1 MRPIRNALTLV
12 VFASLAAGCS
22 RPAPAPTA
30 PGSLAAD
37 RGPKFESELVYTYSV
52 GGGKGRGTDRSVR
65 YDGDKPFVAVTNWKA
80 TQAGGGVTLTYD
92 LAFVEHR
99 GGKDVFKTAYTV
111 TTGGATETRRFE
123 TEYDGKRTVVVEDKY
138 GSVVLQPPSQ
148 ASDPKK

>member
-1 MRPIRNALTLV
+1 MSPIRNALTLV

-30 PGSLAAD
+30 PGGPAAD

-80 TQAGGGVTLTYD
+80 TQAGDGREGVRKAQAAGQPQLVD
-92 LAFVEHR
+92 GMALGCLR
-99 GGKDVFKTAYTV
+99 GDHLPLEGV
-111 TTGGATETRRFE
+111 
-123 TEYDGKRTVVVEDKY
+123 
-138 GSVVLQPPSQ
+138 GSPLP
-148 ASDPKK
+148 DPLRWPALD